1 MISVGNRGPMVLV
14 PLVLRGQPF
23 GTLTVSNPIAG
34 AAFDDEAV
42 RLAETFAD
50 QASVALAYGRA
61 QAELNRLSLLDERE
75 RIGRELHDGV
85 IQSLFSVGM
94 GLQATAVRSRDPEI
108 ETQREPPAG
117 AARASPLVRLS
128 PSSASTRGRRPV
140 ESAFIEMAKKPSW
153 RMTTTGGGSTR
164 RPPRSASG
172 CGISRTGGL
181 PLVGGSTLKAR
192 PERARPSRSPFPSD
206 VPLISGPAALIG
218 IARLGQHEA
227 AMQAHV
233 GPYTLIPLR
242 IMIVDDHEVV
252 RDGIK
257 ALLAEE
263 EGPTIAGEAGG
274 VREAIERVEW
284 VRPDVVVMDIRL
296 PDGSGIDAT
305 REIRAR
311 FPNTQ
316 VLMLTTFADDE
327 ALFASI
333 MAGAAGYVLKQVKG
347 GDLVRAIRAV
357 GAGQNLLDPTI
368 TKGVLDRLRK
378 GTDEPVKE
386 RLVRLSVQEERI
398 LGEVA
403 GGKTNREI
411 GVDLKLAEKT
421 VKNYVSSILS
431 KLEVARR
438 ADAAAYLARH
448 TPPLA

>member
-1 MISVGNRGPMVLV
+1 
-14 PLVLRGQPF
+14 
-23 GTLTVSNPIAG
+23 
-34 AAFDDEAV
+34 
-42 RLAETFAD
+42 
-50 QASVALAYGRA
+50 
-61 QAELNRLSLLDERE
+61 
-75 RIGRELHDGV
+75 
-85 IQSLFSVGM
+85 
-94 GLQATAVRSRDPEI
+94 
-108 ETQREPPAG
+108 
-117 AARASPLVRLS
+117 
-128 PSSASTRGRRPV
+128 
-140 ESAFIEMAKKPSW
+140 
-153 RMTTTGGGSTR
+153 
-164 RPPRSASG
+164 
-172 CGISRTGGL
+172 
-181 PLVGGSTLKAR
+181 
-192 PERARPSRSPFPSD
+192 
-206 VPLISGPAALIG
+206 
-218 IARLGQHEA
+218 
-227 AMQAHV
+227 MQAHV
-233 GPYTLIPLR
+233 GPYTLMPLR

-263 EGPTIAGEAGG
+263 EGLTFAGEAGG
-274 VREAIERVEW
+274 VREAIERAEW

-347 GDLVRAIRAV
+347 GDLVRAIRAL
-357 GAGQNLLDPTI
+357 GAGQNLLDPTV

-378 GTDEPVKE
+378 GKHLLSDE
-386 RLVRLSVQEERI
+386 RLARLSAQEERI

-403 GGKTNREI
+403 DGRTNREI

-438 ADAAAYLARH
+438 AEAAAYLAMH
-448 TPPLA
+448 TQPLG